1 LAFSWRKGR
10 VKLCRGTREPT
21 SDQGIQEMDRIDD
34 ATLRA
39 VRAFVGR
46 ISADFPVEKTIVFG
60 SYARGDYT
68 ADSDTDVAVVL
79 RGSHL
84 PFLKTKLTMA
94 DIAVDVMMETGT
106 LIQPLPIWIDEWEH
120 PESYSNPALLMN
132 IRAEGVEI

>member
-1 LAFSWRKGR
+1 MG
-10 VKLCRGTREPT
+10 
-21 SDQGIQEMDRIDD
+21 RIDES
-34 ATLRA
+34 TLRA
-39 VRAFVGR
+39 VRAFVER
-46 ISADFPVEKTIVFG
+46 ISVDFPVEKTILFG

-68 ADSDTDVAVVL
+68 EDSDADLAVLL
-79 RGSHL
+79 RGNHL

-120 PESYSNPALLMN
+120 PESYGNPGLLMN

>member
-1 LAFSWRKGR
+1 
-10 VKLCRGTREPT
+10 
-21 SDQGIQEMDRIDD
+21 MDRIDD

-39 VRAFVGR
+39 VRTFVGR
-46 ISADFPVEKTIVFG
+46 ISAGFPVEKTIVFG
-60 SYARGDYT
+60 SHARGDHT

-120 PESYSNPALLMN
+120 PENCSNPALPMN